1 MRDAPMASV
10 VLKEGCVA
18 VRGHFMW
25 RERYVVVSTGELLVR
40 RSKTGAIKAKVDL
53 LDPNVRVLFNESHS
67 QLTISSHGHDTVL
80 DCRTPRAR
88 DEWLGAVYSAKGPGE
103 TDCESDVVLSTLDEQ
118 DQTSTSSGVDASE
131 QDSNDDDS
139 EELACNATLL
149 AFQDLRSSI
158 LRLSIVMTPSED
170 TTVQRP
176 SLLTQQ
182 VLHDDAR
189 RLRLQNVVRFIQTV
203 PHGGKAVLLHLDV
216 LRSMGVQLE
225 AILASIGER
234 QRDRSRQPSLSAS
247 AAGLQ
252 RLNVSTF
259 VRYILFHPVYA
270 KHADAASDAIGDLI
284 DKYFPHCRLRRFSHD
299 IDHLGSGSSS
309 HSFDAEL
316 GIQCKSDGSARSSL
330 GTLAKEPSAPRATGV
345 QVHPASMTKVEI
357 LMHSKRKR
365 HSFPNILLPLPIVS
379 SNRALH
385 DGAATAPPAD
395 PAPRPREEQLQQNDS
410 ELFSDD
416 VLVESLR
423 SLLWR
428 HSCPAVAEQ
437 MSLFHQR
444 QLSAVRLWELL
455 QSPRAAVRGL
465 TDHFNRLVTYLVWS
479 VLVEDTPKDRA
490 EVIESIITI
499 ARTASAPPLSNFHLV
514 MACIGCLGDT
524 PLMPS
529 RIPLTWKKVQTKY
542 KRHLQE
548 LRALCDHAGGFE
560 ALRRRQL
567 AESARGC
574 CIPFI
579 GVIGVALER
588 LRSLPYT
595 GDDQVSVNLERIDK
609 QYLSLTPV
617 ENAVLRPYKLSD
629 VDEIQRL
636 LTTLDVSFASHRLL
650 QLRSQQLLAM
660 ETAMTTA
667 SARGLGL
674 YRGRLSQSTGD
685 GSTDESPPVLA
696 FRQVCSVL
704 VMTSSME
711 ERLRIYVDAI
721 LSDNRQHAAR
731 VVHKLWV
738 DFRQSVSTT
747 TCHLAVRDV
756 RSCVAA
762 VTHGILSL
770 KDSDLQQL
778 SMPEYD
784 ASMARRRFLHQ
795 HAPPH
800 LYSVLFFMQQAL
812 DNAELQPVQQEALD
826 LLDEAV
832 ASLSAPPSK
841 RVSVTT
847 AAPLV
852 TAASVPVLRKSLETR
867 SSLPA
872 AEQSRGVSY
881 AYLLFSLL
889 MLRLAHRG
897 ANKDV
902 ARENIISFFAAVVPT
917 ELAHKLLPINA
928 AVVYAVVSSARGR
941 AALGQWV
948 GAIAGVAQLLAVGYF
963 AQNHHQNVSA
973 KQLIRLALSH
983 AGLPV
988 DRVASVGDLSLSQW
1002 LGVLLPVP
1010 QRMALALAYPGVQMI
1025 KTVTY
1030 AHVGENRTTRLRMD
1044 VFKHNTNTPSDAPI
1058 LLYVHGGAWVVGTRE
1073 RPPLPLIYQVASRG
1087 WVVCSVDYRLS
1098 PKVAFPEHLI
1108 DVKRAIAFLRQHAK
1122 RLFDADP
1129 AFIAVAGESA
1139 GGHLASLMA
1148 LTPTDKS
1155 LQPGFEHVDTSV
1167 RACVDTYGVHDVKD
1181 RHGLYYHKDKGPGFL
1196 RFMELIVMQ
1205 RRLNE
1210 SDHDYE
1216 LASPIS
1222 WLMED
1227 KLAHV
1232 KPSTQV
1238 VPPFLLTHGTHDT
1251 LVPFDDSRIFFE
1263 KLQQYRQRT
1272 RQQVGGV
1279 DDIFLELPGAHHA
1292 FNYLMSPRSL
1302 AFGDAV
1308 CLFLDHVYK
1317 RTKHLPLSGAADTAA
1332 VSNSKDDKA
1341 IAELAVEVAAAAS
1354 AAASA
1359 GVSSRL

>member
-103 TDCESDVVLSTLDEQ
+103 TDCESDVVLSTLNEQ

-182 VLHDDAR
+182 VLQDDAR

-316 GIQCKSDGSARSSL
+316 GIQCKSDGSARVSL
-330 GTLAKEPSAPRATGV
+330 GTLAKDPSAPRATGV
-345 QVHPASMTKVEI
+345 QVHPASMTKAEI

-365 HSFPNILLPLPIVS
+365 HSFPNILLPLPIVGS
-379 SNRALH
+379 KRALH
-385 DGAATAPPAD
+385 DGAATAPPTD
-395 PAPRPREEQLQQNDS
+395 PAPRPSEEQLQQNDS

-437 MSLFHQR
+437 LSLFHQR

-636 LTTLDVSFASHRLL
+636 LTTLDISFASHRLL

-784 ASMARRRFLHQ
+784 ASMARR
-795 HAPPH
+795 
-800 LYSVLFFMQQAL
+800 
-812 DNAELQPVQQEALD
+812 
-826 LLDEAV
+826 
-832 ASLSAPPSK
+832 
-841 RVSVTT
+841 
-847 AAPLV
+847 
-852 TAASVPVLRKSLETR
+852 
-867 SSLPA
+867 
-872 AEQSRGVSY
+872 SRGVSY

-941 AALGQWV
+941 AALDQWV

-1272 RQQVGGV
+1272 QQQVGGV

-1317 RTKHLPLSGAADTAA
+1317 RTKHLPLSGAAETAA

-1341 IAELAVEVAAAAS
+1341 IGELAVEVAAAAS
-1354 AAASA
+1354 AASTASM
-1359 GVSSRL
+1359 SSRL